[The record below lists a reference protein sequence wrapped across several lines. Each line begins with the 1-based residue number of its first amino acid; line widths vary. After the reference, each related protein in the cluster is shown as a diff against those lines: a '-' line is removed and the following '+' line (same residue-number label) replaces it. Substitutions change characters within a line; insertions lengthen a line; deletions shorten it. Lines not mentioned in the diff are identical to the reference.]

1 MPHQTKSIDLGFTQA
16 QVSPGSHI
24 CQIYV
29 DDQERDDALFLFL
42 SAGLL
47 AKESA
52 ACFSENL
59 DRSRLGAALEAVG
72 LSIDAEQR
80 DGRLR
85 LSGAEAVYFHD
96 GYFDPERMLALLS
109 AFHDASVA
117 RACSGARIIGEMS
130 PRISQIPG
138 GSRLLEYEAK
148 VNCTLR
154 VHPLTA
160 VCQYDARQFDGPT
173 IMDVLTVHPMT
184 LFRGTVV
191 HNPFFV
197 PPEEILRA

>member
-1 MPHQTKSIDLGFTQA
+1 MPQQTRSIDLGFTQA
-16 QVSPGSHI
+16 HVSPGAHI

-42 SAGLL
+42 TAGLL
-47 AKESA
+47 GKEST

-59 DRSRLGAALEAVG
+59 DRSRLGAALDAVG
-72 LSIDAEQR
+72 LSLDAVQS
-80 DGRLR
+80 DGRLQ
-85 LSGAEAVYFHD
+85 LSGAEAVYFQD
-96 GYFDPERMLALLS
+96 GYFDPERMLALLA
-109 AFHDASVA
+109 AFHGASVA
-117 RACSGARIIGEMS
+117 RACPGARIIGDMS
-130 PRISQIPG
+130 PRICQIQG

-154 VHPLTA
+154 QHPLTA
-160 VCQYDARQFDGPT
+160 VCQYDAREFDGPT

-197 PPEEILRA
+197 SPEEVLRA